1 MPAKESKPVRKGPP
15 GSPPEGHLFK
25 RQKIANSVSIS
36 GPVLDE
42 DELIG
47 LEWDGEDY
55 SCAYD
60 TLFTILFDIWVQDSK
75 VSSGNWLQNDNQ
87 L

>member
-1 MPAKESKPVRKGPP
+1 MSAKESKPVRKGPP
-15 GSPPEGHLFK
+15 GSLPKGHPFK
-25 RQKIANSVSIS
+25 RQKIAKSMSLSV
-36 GPVLDE
+36 PVLDE
-42 DELIG
+42 DGPIG